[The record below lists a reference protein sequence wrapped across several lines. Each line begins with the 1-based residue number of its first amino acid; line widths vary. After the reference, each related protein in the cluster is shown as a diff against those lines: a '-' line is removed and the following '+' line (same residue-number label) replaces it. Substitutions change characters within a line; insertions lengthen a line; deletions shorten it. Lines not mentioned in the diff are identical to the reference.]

1 MSAVLI
7 SQSGCLALNVP
18 SERLHDPTDAG
29 GILGHW
35 KNETVGGHHSPSDFG
50 SGDTSPADY
59 NGECLDGGSLDVDP
73 FGSDFD
79 SEFGAGGGEP
89 KPPEVPW
96 PRFHPVPTRPVF
108 GSPAVDVGY

>member
-1 MSAVLI
+1 MSSVLI

-29 GILGHW
+29 GILGDW
-35 KNETVGGHHSPSDFG
+35 KSDSIGGCHHLAGGYGTG
-50 SGDTSPADY
+50 SGLPAGYD
-59 NGECLDGGSLDVDP
+59 GECIDGGSLEVDP
-73 FGSDFD
+73 FGSAFGSD
-79 SEFGAGGGEP
+79 STEP

-108 GSPAVDVGY
+108 GTPAADVGY